1 MIVINEIIT
10 EDNSNESQVV
20 ILNGSELVGD
30 DNDEDDVGLSIEGS
44 HSETNGEEYVKMT
57 HYKFS
62 CSMCSFKVL
71 CPFSSSFPQSFK
83 LLNPFFIQSHVILHE
98 TIKTVL
104 ECDQCDYRTLRA
116 TQLTRHKVSHSV
128 VTLMCPASCGYTT
141 DDPILLAKH
150 QKRTNHDVI

>member
-62 CSMCSFKVL
+62 CSMCSFKV
-71 CPFSSSFPQSFK
+71 CTFSVLFPPSP
-83 LLNPFFIQSHVILHE
+83 LN
-98 TIKTVL
+98 
-104 ECDQCDYRTLRA
+104 
-116 TQLTRHKVSHSV
+116 
-128 VTLMCPASCGYTT
+128 
-141 DDPILLAKH
+141 
-150 QKRTNHDVI
+150 